1 MWRKYSLTKMQKN
14 ICKSMWIHTLHGAV
28 ENQLQTVMEYYFV
41 FSCWIL
47 LCIIIILCMYSWKK
61 LSFFVMHIVCLA
73 FALTLYEYAYERYAR
88 IKNVYLFDSMLLD
101 RKRKHRLRE
110 LEKKRLDLLTSG
122 LCNSLNGDL

>member
-1 MWRKYSLTKMQKN
+1 
-14 ICKSMWIHTLHGAV
+14 
-28 ENQLQTVMEYYFV
+28 
-41 FSCWIL
+41 
-47 LCIIIILCMYSWKK
+47 
-61 LSFFVMHIVCLA
+61 MHIVCLA

-110 LEKKRLDLLTSG
+110 LEKKRLDLLISG